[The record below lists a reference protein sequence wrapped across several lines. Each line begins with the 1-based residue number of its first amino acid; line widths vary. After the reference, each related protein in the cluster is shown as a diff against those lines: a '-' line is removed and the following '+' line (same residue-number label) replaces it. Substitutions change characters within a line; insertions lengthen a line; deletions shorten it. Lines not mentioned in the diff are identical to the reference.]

1 MEQLKITPI
10 NKFNVKVLNFEDIKL
25 ELNNILSA
33 IDLENFESEK
43 ARLNKLKKSIED
55 KRKEIKKEIMSI
67 YDTDFEPQVKELVS
81 LIDNTIDILNK
92 RVEAKKEA
100 YEREKR
106 IIVEEIWEELDFKL
120 IDLDKIFNS
129 KWLNKTYSER
139 QVQDDMISL
148 INKIKEDLIVLESLE
163 DKDALKSKYLI
174 NLNLAETIAVYNA
187 EKQAKSR
194 LYQTKDTK
202 EVELPTSIE
211 KLSIT
216 LKITGSKEQ
225 LRKLN
230 MFLEENFIE
239 WEQINE
245 K

>member
-10 NKFNVKVLNFEDIKL
+10 SKFSVKVLNFEDIKL
-25 ELNNILSA
+25 ELNNILST
-33 IDLENFESEK
+33 IDLEDFESEK

-67 YDTDFEPQVKELVS
+67 YDTDFEPQVKEIVS

-106 IIVEEIWEELDFKL
+106 IVVEEIWQELDFKL

-148 INKIKEDLIVLESLE
+148 ITKIKEDLIVLDSLE
-163 DKDALKSKYLI
+163 DKDILKARYLT
-174 NLNLAETIAVYNA
+174 NLNLADTISVYNA

-194 LYQTKDTK
+194 LYQTNDTK

-211 KLSIT
+211 KRSIT

-225 LRKLN
+225 LQKLN
-230 MFLEENFIE
+230 KFLEDNFIE

>member
-10 NKFNVKVLNFEDIKL
+10 NKFSIRVLNFEDIKL
-25 ELNNILSA
+25 ELNNILST
-33 IDLENFESEK
+33 IDLEDFENEK

-55 KRKEIKKEIMSI
+55 KRKEIKKEIMAI
-67 YDTDFEPQVKELVS
+67 YDADFEPQVKELVLS
-81 LIDNTIDILNK
+81 IDNTIDILNK

-106 IIVEEIWEELDFKL
+106 VVAEEIWQELDFKL

-129 KWLNKTYSER
+129 KWLNKTYTER

-148 INKIKEDLIVLESLE
+148 IAKIKEDLIVLESLE
-163 DKDALKSKYLI
+163 DKDTLKARYLT
-174 NLNLAETIAVYNA
+174 NLNLAETISVYNA

-194 LYQTKDTK
+194 LYQTNDTK
-202 EVELPTSIE
+202 GVELPTSIE
-211 KLSIT
+211 KHSIT

-225 LRKLN
+225 LKKLN
-230 MFLEENFIE
+230 GFLEDNFIE

>member
-10 NKFNVKVLNFEDIKL
+10 SKFSIKVLNFEDIKL
-25 ELNNILSA
+25 ELNNILST
-33 IDLENFESEK
+33 IDLEDFENEK
-43 ARLNKLKKSIED
+43 AKLNKLKKSIED
-55 KRKEIKKEIMSI
+55 KRKEVKKEIMSI
-67 YDTDFEPQVKELVS
+67 YDTDFEPQAKELVS
-81 LIDNTIDILNK
+81 LIDNTIGILNK

-106 IIVEEIWEELDFKL
+106 VIVEEIWQELDFKL

-129 KWLNKTYSER
+129 KWLNKTYTER

-148 INKIKEDLIVLESLE
+148 ITKIKEDLIVLESLE
-163 DKDALKSKYLI
+163 DKDTLKARYLT
-174 NLNLAETIAVYNA
+174 NLNLAETISVYNA

-194 LYQTKDTK
+194 LYQTNDTK
-202 EVELPTSIE
+202 EVEIPTSIE
-211 KLSIT
+211 KHSIT
-216 LKITGSKEQ
+216 LKITGTKEQ
-225 LRKLN
+225 LKKLN
-230 MFLEENFIE
+230 GFLEDNFIE

>member
-10 NKFNVKVLNFEDIKL
+10 SKFSIKVLNFEDIKL
-25 ELNNILSA
+25 ELNNILSS
-33 IDLENFESEK
+33 IDLEDFKNEK

-67 YDTDFEPQVKELVS
+67 YDTDFEPQVKELVLS
-81 LIDNTIDILNK
+81 IDNTIDILNK

-106 IIVEEIWEELDFKL
+106 IVVEEIWQELDFKL

-129 KWLNKTYSER
+129 KWLNKTYTER

-148 INKIKEDLIVLESLE
+148 ITKIKEDLVVLDSLE
-163 DKDALKSKYLI
+163 DKDTLKARYLT
-174 NLNLAETIAVYNA
+174 NLNLADTISVYNA

-194 LYQTKDTK
+194 LYQTNDTK

-211 KLSIT
+211 KHSIT

-225 LRKLN
+225 LQKLN
-230 MFLEENFIE
+230 KFLEDNFIE

>member
-10 NKFNVKVLNFEDIKL
+10 NKFNIKVLNFEDIKL
-25 ELNNILSA
+25 ELNNILST
-33 IDLENFESEK
+33 IDLEDFESEK

-67 YDTDFEPQVKELVS
+67 YDADFEPQVKELTS

-106 IIVEEIWEELDFKL
+106 VVVEEIWQELDFKL

-148 INKIKEDLIVLESLE
+148 ITKIKEDLVVLESLE
-163 DKDALKSKYLI
+163 DKDTLKARYLT
-174 NLNLAETIAVYNA
+174 NLNLAETISVYNA

-194 LYQTKDTK
+194 LYQTNDTK
-202 EVELPTSIE
+202 EVEIPTSIE
-211 KLSIT
+211 KHSIT

-225 LRKLN
+225 LKKLN
-230 MFLEENFIE
+230 KFLEDNFIE

>member
-1 MEQLKITPI
+1 M
-10 NKFNVKVLNFEDIKL
+10 
-25 ELNNILSA
+25 
-33 IDLENFESEK
+33 
-43 ARLNKLKKSIED
+43 
-55 KRKEIKKEIMSI
+55 
-67 YDTDFEPQVKELVS
+67 
-81 LIDNTIDILNK
+81 IDNTIDILNK

-148 INKIKEDLIVLESLE
+148 ISKIKEDLIVLESLE
-163 DKDALKSKYLI
+163 DKDALKAKYLI

-194 LYQTKDTK
+194 LYQTNDTK

>member
-10 NKFNVKVLNFEDIKL
+10 SKFSIKVLNFEDIKL
-25 ELNNILSA
+25 ELNNILST
-33 IDLENFESEK
+33 IDLEDFENEK

-67 YDTDFEPQVKELVS
+67 YDAEFEPQVKELVS

-106 IIVEEIWEELDFKL
+106 IVVEEIWQELDFKL

-129 KWLNKTYSER
+129 KWLNKTYTER
-139 QVQDDMISL
+139 QVQDDMINL
-148 INKIKEDLIVLESLE
+148 ITKIKEDLVVLESLE
-163 DKDALKSKYLI
+163 DKDTLKARYLT
-174 NLNLAETIAVYNA
+174 NLNLAETISVYNA

-194 LYQTKDTK
+194 LYQTNDTK

-211 KLSIT
+211 KHSIT

-225 LRKLN
+225 LKKLN
-230 MFLEENFIE
+230 GFLEDNFIE

>member
-10 NKFNVKVLNFEDIKL
+10 SKFSIKVLNFEDIKL
-25 ELNNILSA
+25 ELNNILST
-33 IDLENFESEK
+33 IDLEDFENEK

-67 YDTDFEPQVKELVS
+67 YDTDFEPQVKEIVS

-106 IIVEEIWEELDFKL
+106 VIVEEIWQELDFKL

-129 KWLNKTYSER
+129 KWLNKTYTER

-148 INKIKEDLIVLESLE
+148 ITKIKEDLVVLDSLE
-163 DKDALKSKYLI
+163 DKDILKARYLT
-174 NLNLAETIAVYNA
+174 NLNLAETISVYNA

-194 LYQTKDTK
+194 LYQTNDTK
-202 EVELPTSIE
+202 EVEIPTSIE
-211 KLSIT
+211 KHSIT

-230 MFLEENFIE
+230 GFLEDNFIE